1 MVQKTVEKYLKLA
14 GLGNRKLSTHKL
26 RHTAA
31 TLLYQKG
38 GVDVLTLK
46 EILGH
51 EQLST
56 TQIYTHVSNKEV
68 ERAASLHPLADIT
81 RKEIVESDMF
91 YEEDAPN
98 DSEEDK

>member
-1 MVQKTVEKYLKLA
+1 M
-14 GLGNRKLSTHKL
+14 STHKL

-56 TQIYTHVSNKEV
+56 TQIYTHVSIEHLKDEYMKAHP
-68 ERAASLHPLADIT
+68 RAGA
-81 RKEIVESDMF
+81 
-91 YEEDAPN
+91 
-98 DSEEDK
+98 